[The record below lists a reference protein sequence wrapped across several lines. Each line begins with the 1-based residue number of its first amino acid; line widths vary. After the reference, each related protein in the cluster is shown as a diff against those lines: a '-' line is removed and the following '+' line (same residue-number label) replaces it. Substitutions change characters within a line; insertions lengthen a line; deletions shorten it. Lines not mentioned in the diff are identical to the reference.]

1 MHTWRRST
9 HHSHVQEQ
17 VRKVQNMIK
26 LVKARDKENLDR
38 ADIVAQEALV
48 LSKDRKNP
56 RYVVLADG
64 TGHCLP

>member
-1 MHTWRRST
+1 
-9 HHSHVQEQ
+9 
-17 VRKVQNMIK
+17 MIK